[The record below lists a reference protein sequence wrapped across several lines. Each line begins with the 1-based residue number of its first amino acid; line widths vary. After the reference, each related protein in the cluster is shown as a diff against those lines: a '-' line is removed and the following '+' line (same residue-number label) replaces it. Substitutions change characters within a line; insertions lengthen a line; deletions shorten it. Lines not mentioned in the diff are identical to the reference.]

1 MKRSELRNLIR
12 KEIVESMSG
21 IDDVQD
27 VNLSPVVVK
36 RINQFVDTIK
46 DKTLTKT
53 KVAAILNAVIEG
65 LGLNRTQVTMY
76 MNMLKQNRPV
86 RVDKSSSK

>member
-12 KEIVESMSG
+12 QEIVESMSA
-21 IDDVQD
+21 IDDVRD
-27 VNLSPVVVK
+27 ANLSPVIVK
-36 RINQFVDTIK
+36 RIDQFVDSIK

-76 MNMLKQNRPV
+76 MNMLKQNMPA
-86 RVDKSSSK
+86 RVEKKSSK